1 MFEISIIL
9 SFAIMGYI
17 IYQYK
22 KQGDKFLN
30 EMDKV

>member
-1 MFEISIIL
+1 MFEIGIVS
-9 SFAIMGYI
+9 SFIIMGYI